1 VTDPNRH
8 ARDLAADS
16 DPTAWFDRL
25 YAEAEAG
32 DAVVPWDRGAPH
44 PLLTPWLSELALD
57 PRGRRALAVGCGL
70 GEDAELLSRLAHPT
84 TAFDVSPTAIRA
96 ARERFPTSTVDYRV
110 ANLLDPPAGWHRAFD
125 LVVESMTVGG
135 ICDGVVIDRWIGVQD
150 DHASPGGGAGGLVP
164 SGW

>member
-1 VTDPNRH
+1 MTDPNRH

-32 DAVVPWDRGAPH
+32 DSVVPWDRGAPH
-44 PLLTPWLSELALD
+44 PLLTRSCPNWPWTRAAGAPSRWAAVLVRTLNYSRGWRT
-57 PRGRRALAVGCGL
+57 PRRRSTSLPPRSA
-70 GEDAELLSRLAHPT
+70 
-84 TAFDVSPTAIRA
+84 A

-135 ICDGVVIDRWIGVQD
+135 ICDGVVVGRWIGVQD